1 MFSSCNF
8 CHYYDIHSIEMQD
21 LTQTNGKLTRD
32 VTGYLL
38 YWFYKIRNSS
48 KRLRNGDTMD
58 KTKIHKMWIADQGNG
73 TYTNPILYTDYSD
86 PDAIRVGEDYFMIA
100 SSFCN
105 TPAVPLLHS
114 KDLVNWKVIN
124 YIMDKLPFEYYD
136 KPVPG
141 CGTWAPAIRFHE
153 GTYYVFI
160 PMPDEGIMMC
170 KTTDPWGKWSEP
182 AYVRKVVG
190 WIDPCPFWDEDG
202 KAYMVTAF
210 ARSRIGFKSML
221 YMSPIEPDCSGVL
234 DDGQFIYDGHAT
246 QPTIEGPKLYKRNG
260 YYYIFAPAG
269 GVKPGWQTVLRSKNI
284 YGPWEEKI
292 VLHQGNSPVNGPH
305 QGAWVDTPDGQDWFL
320 HFQDVGNA
328 GRIVHLQPMHWE
340 NDWPVIG
347 VNAVDG
353 CGEPV
358 LRYKKPEVG
367 AADPIDTPED
377 SDFFEGDRLG
387 LQWQW
392 NANYKKEWYD
402 LKDGQLLLHAQ
413 AADPKIQLCDISNLL
428 LQKWP
433 APEFSITTCL
443 HLKQMKDGD
452 VAGLVS
458 LGGCYTALAVQKIH
472 GKMSLQ
478 QRTGNWTKDDEV
490 RTGLGEWNS
499 DVIYIQ
505 MKVEKETYRTFYV
518 GTTEENLQPVGQMVE
533 ATPGRWVG
541 VKDGLFAI
549 NEQGAAG
556 GSVAADYFVYQSL

>member
-1 MFSSCNF
+1 
-8 CHYYDIHSIEMQD
+8 
-21 LTQTNGKLTRD
+21 
-32 VTGYLL
+32 
-38 YWFYKIRNSS
+38 
-48 KRLRNGDTMD
+48 MD
-58 KTKIHKMWIADQGNG
+58 KTKIHKMWIADQGDG

-124 YIMDKLPFEYYD
+124 YIIDKLPFDYYD
-136 KPVPG
+136 KPVHG
-141 CGTWAPAIRFHE
+141 CGTWAPAIRYHE

-170 KTTDPWGKWSEP
+170 KTTDPFGKWSEP

-367 AADPIDTPED
+367 AAYPIDTPED
-377 SDFFEGDRLG
+377 SDFFEGENLG

-402 LKDGQLLLHAQ
+402 LENGQLILHAQ
-413 AADPKIQLCDISNLL
+413 AADPKTQLCDISNLL

-433 APEFSITTCL
+433 APEFSCIT
-443 HLKQMKDGD
+443 KMNISGMADGD
-452 VAGLVS
+452 NAGFIHM
-458 LGGCYTALAVQKIH
+458 GMNYLAADVTVKG
-472 GKMSLQ
+472 GKMEVYAVKGVQ
-478 QRTGNWTKDDEV
+478 QFDCDQAYTKETKELLASYDNLKEIYFRYTVKKTGTKDHVEG
-490 RTGLGEWNS
+490 GLPVKEAPVETVTIEISTDGKEYTNPVS
-499 DVIYIQ
+499 VIA
-505 MKVEKETYRTFYV
+505 K
-518 GTTEENLQPVGQMVE
+518 
-533 ATPGRWVG
+533 AGRWVG
-541 VKDGLFAI
+541 VKSGVYVSHDNSANSENKGF
-549 NEQGAAG
+549 
-556 GSVAADYFVYQSL
+556 VTVDYVRYSR

>member
-367 AADPIDTPED
+367 AADPIDTQED

>member
-1 MFSSCNF
+1 
-8 CHYYDIHSIEMQD
+8 MQD

-38 YWFYKIRNSS
+38 YWFYKIRNSG

-58 KTKIHKMWIADQGNG
+58 KTKIHKMWIADQGDG
-73 TYTNPILYTDYSD
+73 TYSNPILYTDYSD

-136 KPVPG
+136 KPVHG

-367 AADPIDTPED
+367 TAYPIDTPED

-413 AADPKIQLCDISNLL
+413 VADPKTQLCDISNLL

-433 APEFSITTCL
+433 APEFSVTTCL
-443 HLKQMKDGD
+443 HLEQMKDGD

-549 NEQGAAG
+549 NEQGVSG
-556 GSVAADYFVYQSL
+556 GSVAADYFVYQRL

>member
-1 MFSSCNF
+1 
-8 CHYYDIHSIEMQD
+8 
-21 LTQTNGKLTRD
+21 
-32 VTGYLL
+32 
-38 YWFYKIRNSS
+38 
-48 KRLRNGDTMD
+48 MD
-58 KTKIHKMWIADQGNG
+58 KTKIHKMWIADQGDG
-73 TYTNPILYTDYSD
+73 TYSNPILYTDYSD

-136 KPVPG
+136 KPVHG

-182 AYVRKVVG
+182 VYVRKVVG

-367 AADPIDTPED
+367 VAYPIDTPED
-377 SDFFEGDRLG
+377 SDFFEEDRLG

-413 AADPKIQLCDISNLL
+413 AADPKTQLCDISNLL

-443 HLKQMKDGD
+443 HLEKMKDGD

-478 QRTGNWTKDDEV
+478 QRIGNWTKDDEV

-556 GSVAADYFVYQSL
+556 GSVAEDYFVYQEL

>member
-1 MFSSCNF
+1 
-8 CHYYDIHSIEMQD
+8 
-21 LTQTNGKLTRD
+21 
-32 VTGYLL
+32 
-38 YWFYKIRNSS
+38 
-48 KRLRNGDTMD
+48 MD
-58 KTKIHKMWIADQGNG
+58 KTKIHKMWIADQGDG

-86 PDAIRVGEDYFMIA
+86 PDAIRVGEDFFMIA

-136 KPVPG
+136 KPVHG

-182 AYVRKVVG
+182 VYVRKVVG

-367 AADPIDTPED
+367 AAYPIDTPED

-443 HLKQMKDGD
+443 HLEQMKDGD

-478 QRTGNWTKDDEV
+478 QRTGNWTKDNEV
-490 RTGLGEWNS
+490 CTGLGEWNS

-556 GSVAADYFVYQSL
+556 GSVAADYFVYQEL